1 MIAFRL
7 SKAKILQACVQKQER
22 TIEDFERGIA
32 ELKTQ
37 LYSQEEIES
46 QEHRPSP
53 ERRELLLRMEHEL
66 VFLNYEM
73 AVLSQIEAEKPL
85 DVVDLGAVVVTNQ
98 RTFFISTSLERVEIE
113 GRTVIG
119 ISQKAPI
126 YQVMKGKKAG
136 ESFDYGGVRF
146 AILEVY

>member
-1 MIAFRL
+1 MIALHL
-7 SKAKILQACVQKQER
+7 SKPQILQACIQKQER
-22 TIEDFERGIA
+22 TIEDFERGIS
-32 ELKTQ
+32 ELKNQ
-37 LYSQEEIES
+37 LCSQEESES

-53 ERRELLLRMEHEL
+53 EQRELLLRMEHEL
-66 VFLNYEM
+66 AFLNYEM
-73 AVLSQIEAEKPL
+73 AVLRQIEEDKSL

-98 RTFFISTSLERVEIE
+98 RTFFISASIERVEIE
-113 GRTVIG
+113 GLTVIG

-146 AILEVY
+146 EILEVY

>member
-1 MIAFRL
+1 MIALHL
-7 SKAKILQACVQKQER
+7 SKPQILQACIQKQER

-32 ELKTQ
+32 ELKNQ
-37 LYSQEEIES
+37 LSSQEESES

-53 ERRELLLRMEHEL
+53 ERRELFLRMEHEL
-66 VFLNYEM
+66 AFLNYEM
-73 AVLSQIEAEKPL
+73 AVLRQIEEDKSL
-85 DVVDLGAVVVTNQ
+85 DAVDMGAVVVTNQ
-98 RTFFISTSLERVEIE
+98 RTFFISASIERVEIE
-113 GRTVIG
+113 GLTVIG

-146 AILEVY
+146 EILEVY

>member
-1 MIAFRL
+1 MIALHL
-7 SKAKILQACVQKQER
+7 SKPQILQACIQKQER

-32 ELKTQ
+32 ELKNQ
-37 LYSQEEIES
+37 LCSQEESES

-53 ERRELLLRMEHEL
+53 ERRELFLRMEHEL
-66 VFLNYEM
+66 AFLNYEM
-73 AVLSQIEAEKPL
+73 AILRQIEEDKSL

-98 RTFFISTSLERVEIE
+98 RTFFISASIERVEIE
-113 GRTVIG
+113 GLTVIG

-136 ESFDYGGVRF
+136 ESFDYGGVQF
-146 AILEVY
+146 EILEVY

>member
-1 MIAFRL
+1 MIALHL
-7 SKAKILQACVQKQER
+7 SKPQILQACIQKQER

-32 ELKTQ
+32 ELKNQ
-37 LYSQEEIES
+37 LCSQEESES

-66 VFLNYEM
+66 AFLNYEM
-73 AVLSQIEAEKPL
+73 AVLRQIEEDKSL
-85 DVVDLGAVVVTNQ
+85 DVVDMGAVVVTNQ
-98 RTFFISTSLERVEIE
+98 RTFFISASIERVEIE
-113 GRTVIG
+113 GLTVIG

-146 AILEVY
+146 EILEVY